1 MRARLRRAGACVMV
15 AATLAAAII
24 PSLRPEDVPIA
35 EHHLFHAG
43 IILLAVVAAA
53 LVVGGPS
60 GAREQGSGLW
70 LVPVVAAPLAMMFLM
85 WPSTYDYLD
94 THPLAHALDHIGL
107 AVLGFAGAYGGQR
120 YVRGVG
126 WLVGLATVGMA
137 VIAAGG
143 FGFAPP
149 TPKL

>member
-1 MRARLRRAGACVMV
+1 MSAGLRRTGACAM
-15 AATLAAAII
+15 AALTLAAAVV

-43 IILLAVVAAA
+43 IILLAVIAAVLA
-53 LVVGGPS
+53 AGGPS
-60 GAREQGSGLW
+60 HGREQGTQLW
-70 LVPVVAAPLAMMFLM
+70 LMPVIAAPLAMMFLM

-94 THPLAHALDHIGL
+94 AHPLAHALDHIGL
-107 AVLGFAGAYGGQR
+107 AVLGFVGAYGGQR

-126 WLVGLATVGMA
+126 VVVGLAAVGMA